1 MKGVLLAG
9 GTGSRLM
16 PLTNPTNK
24 SLLPMGR
31 QTIVEHVLDTLLSS
45 GAIEDVMVISG
56 PEHFGQLAQL
66 LGSGDEHDCRL
77 TYRVQDKANGIAAA
91 LGMCE
96 DFVGHDK
103 FVVILGDNIFEDN
116 KAIASK
122 IVEFEHSDD
131 EYGLFV
137 HEVPDPQRFGVVA
150 YGPSG
155 EILDIVEKPKDP
167 PSRDAVLGLYMY
179 TPAVFRVIRKLQ
191 PSARGEYEISD
202 VNSFM
207 VKHRDGRAHRVE
219 CGWVDAGTHES
230 YERATEMMRRKLL
243 NEDVA
248 LVKAVT
254 KEFK

>member
-16 PLTNPTNK
+16 PLTKATNK

-31 QTIVEHVLDTLLSS
+31 QTIVEHVLSTLLSS
-45 GAIEDVMVISG
+45 GAIDDVMVVSG

-66 LGSGDEHDCRL
+66 LGSGKEHDCRL
-77 TYRVQDKANGIAAA
+77 TYRVQDTANGIAAA

-96 DFVGHDK
+96 DFVGHEK
-103 FVVILGDNIFEDN
+103 FAVILGDNIFEDTQGVGLQV
-116 KAIASK
+116 AA
-122 IVEFEHSDD
+122 FEHSDD

-137 HEVPDPQRFGVVA
+137 KKVPDPQRFGVVA
-150 YGPSG
+150 YDEAGKVV
-155 EILDIVEKPKDP
+155 EIVEKPSTP
-167 PSRDAVLGLYMY
+167 PSDDAVLGLYLY
-179 TPAVFRVIRKLQ
+179 TPAVFRVIRKLTV
-191 PSARGEYEISD
+191 SARGEYEISD

-207 VKHRDGRAHRVE
+207 VKHRDGNVHRVE

-230 YERATEMMRRKLL
+230 YERACDMLRNRRIQ
-243 NEDVA
+243 EDA
-248 LVKAVT
+248 DLVKKVI

>member
-16 PLTNPTNK
+16 PLTKATNK

-31 QTIVEHVLDTLLSS
+31 QTIVEHVLQTLTVA
-45 GAIEDVMVISG
+45 GIDDVMLVSG

-66 LGSGDEHDCRL
+66 LGSGKDHGCRL
-77 TYRVQDKANGIAAA
+77 TYRVQDTANGIAYA

-103 FVVILGDNIFEDN
+103 FAVILGDNIFEDPASVG
-116 KAIASK
+116 KYIA
-122 IVEFEHSDD
+122 EFMTSDE

-137 HEVPDPQRFGVVA
+137 KEVPDPQRFGVVA
-150 YGPSG
+150 YGPEG
-155 EILDIVEKPKDP
+155 EVVDIVEKPTTP
-167 PSRDAVLGLYMY
+167 PSSDAVMGLYLY
-179 TPAVFRVIRKLQ
+179 TPAVFRVIRKLK

-207 VKHRDGRAHRVE
+207 VKHRDGKAHRVE

-230 YERATEMMRRKLL
+230 YERACDMLRKRG
-243 NEDVA
+243 
-248 LVKAVT
+248 VK
-254 KEFK
+254 

>member
-1 MKGVLLAG
+1 MKGILLAG

-16 PLTNPTNK
+16 PLTKATNK

-31 QTIVEHVLDTLLSS
+31 RTIVEHVLSTLLSS
-45 GAIEDVMVISG
+45 ETIEDVMIVSG
-56 PEHFGQLAQL
+56 PEHFGALAQL
-66 LGSGDEHDCRL
+66 LGSGKDYDCRL
-77 TYRVQDKANGIAAA
+77 TYRVQDTANGIAAA

-103 FVVILGDNIFEDN
+103 FAVILGDNIFEDPESVG
-116 KAIASK
+116 SK
-122 IVEFEHSDD
+122 IAEFAQSDD

-137 HEVPDPQRFGVVA
+137 KEVSDPERFGVVT
-150 YGPSG
+150 YGLNH
-155 EILDIVEKPKDP
+155 EVIDIVEKPSEP
-167 PSRDAVLGLYMY
+167 ASSDAVTGLYLY

-207 VKHRDGRAHRVE
+207 VKHRDGKAHRIE

-230 YERATEMMRRKLL
+230 YERATEMLRKRG
-243 NEDVA
+243 
-248 LVKAVT
+248 VK
-254 KEFK
+254 